1 MCMCI
6 LYSFSLPACLCQSF
20 DEITL
25 QNLDL
30 IVYCS
35 NFYLH
40 HKDFSFLPF
49 ESCCQVVKVSPTSE
63 VHPSFIKRSLLCKF
77 LEHLLF
83 NQTLWRY
90 IFYCIVVINFGRL
103 RSAAAGLLLVHLDH
117 IVLLH
122 LQRLRGLVIV
132 DPPAIEQEPGGK
144 DENEM
149 MAAHFMAYFHW
160 RLFM

>member
-1 MCMCI
+1 M
-6 LYSFSLPACLCQSF
+6 
-20 DEITL
+20 
-25 QNLDL
+25 
-30 IVYCS
+30 
-35 NFYLH
+35 
-40 HKDFSFLPF
+40 
-49 ESCCQVVKVSPTSE
+49 KVSLTSN
-63 VHPSFIKRSLLCKF
+63 VHPSFLKRSLFCKF

-103 RSAAAGLLLVHLDH
+103 RSASAGLLLVHLDH

-132 DPPAIEQEPGGK
+132 DPPAIEQEPSDK

-149 MAAHFMAYFHW
+149 MAAHFIAYLHW
-160 RLFM
+160 RLFMLLKHMMKMVIVQFFGPQMMVK